1 MEFSGDQASSRIEL
15 NDGRVLTKCDQ
26 CREMHSERTPPTE
39 PPCET
44 CWVDLKEE
52 NEDAAR
58 IFYVVRGQVVT
69 RFNGQEDVIVDLN
82 HLAVWTA
89 IDRYGVK
96 DKQRCFEKVMK
107 IFHVFLE
114 EQRKKEKEQ

>member
-15 NDGRVLTKCDQ
+15 EDGRVLTKCDQ
-26 CREMHSERTPPTE
+26 CRQMYAERTPPGE
-39 PPCET
+39 PPCIT

-58 IFYVVRGQVVT
+58 IFRIVRGQVIT
-69 RFNGQEDVIVDLN
+69 RFNGQTDVIVDLN
-82 HLAVWTA
+82 HLAVWAA

-96 DKQRCFEKVMK
+96 DQQRCFERVMK
-107 IFHVFLE
+107 IFYQLLE
-114 EQRKKEKEQ
+114 EQKKKEQ